1 MKDIVYDR
9 CMYLHPG
16 VGRLKWSD
24 THVVDACR
32 SGAYKDYP
40 VFQFFPWDSVRDGVR
55 NGIMRKGLL
64 TAVIVNCHPSI
75 FVNRDRKVSEP
86 QPRNTEIS
94 KGKGEWRVS
103 KVKSKGL
110 K

>member
-24 THVVDACR
+24 AHVVYACS

-40 VFQFFPWDSVRDGVR
+40 VFQLFPWDSVSDGVR

-64 TAVIVNCHPSI
+64 ASVVVDCHPSI
-75 FVNRDRKVSEP
+75 FVNRNIEVAES
-86 QPRNTEIS
+86 QPRNTIIG
-94 KGKGEWRVS
+94 KGKG
-103 KVKSKGL
+103 
-110 K
+110 